1 MNEPGWKQDSS
12 DTSDSPER
20 ESGEDEGE
28 REGKE
33 RKSPCA
39 RRGFAKRK
47 G

>member
-1 MNEPGWKQDSS
+1 METKDSS
-12 DTSDSPER
+12 DKSDSPKR
-20 ESGEDEGE
+20 ENGEDEGE

-33 RKSPCA
+33 RKFPCCA